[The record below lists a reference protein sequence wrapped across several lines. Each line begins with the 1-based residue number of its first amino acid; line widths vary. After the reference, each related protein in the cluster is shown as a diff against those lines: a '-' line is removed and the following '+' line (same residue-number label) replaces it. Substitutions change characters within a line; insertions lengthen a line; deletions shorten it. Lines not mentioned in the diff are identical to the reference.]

1 MQTTDVLVIGAGMV
15 GAACAHALVQA
26 GLSVRIIDA
35 RLGGATAAGMGHLV
49 VMDDN
54 PAELALSKS
63 SLDLWH
69 AWAPQM
75 DAGCAFT
82 GCGTLWLA
90 ANEEELQA
98 AHAKRATLQ
107 AQGVPC
113 EMLDAAALARAEP
126 ALRPGLAGALKVN
139 GDSVVYAPRAAQWLV
154 AQAAAHGTVVV
165 EQAEATQIDGHT
177 VTLRD
182 GRQRS
187 AGAIVLA
194 SGIRAPQLCPG
205 LPLRP
210 KKGHL
215 VITDRYPGTVHHQL
229 VELGYITSAHHSDG
243 TSVAFNVQ
251 PRPTGQLLI
260 GSSRE
265 FDTTDPAVNNAVLA
279 RMLQRAL
286 GYLPGLADLN
296 AIRTWTGF
304 RAATPDSLP
313 IIGPHQA
320 HPHLWLAVGHEGLGV
335 TTAPATAQL
344 LAAQI
349 TGSAPPIDP
358 MPYAAQRFAAQ
369 LVDSR
374 GAA

>member
-1 MQTTDVLVIGAGMV
+1 MQTTDVLVIGAGIV
-15 GAACAHALVQA
+15 GAACAHALAQA
-26 GLSVRIIDA
+26 GLSVRVIDA

-54 PAELALSKS
+54 AAELALSRT

-69 AWAPQM
+69 TWAPQM

-82 GCGTLWLA
+82 ACGTLWVA
-90 ANEEELQA
+90 ANEEELRA
-98 AHAKRATLQ
+98 AHAKRDTLQ
-107 AQGVPC
+107 AQGIAC

-126 ALRPGLAGALKVN
+126 ALRPGLAGALKVQ
-139 GDSVVYAPRAAQWLV
+139 GDSVVYAPRAAQWLMDKAETHARLV
-154 AQAAAHGTVVV
+154 F
-165 EQAEATQIDGHT
+165 EPAEATQIDGGT

-182 GRQRS
+182 GSRRE

-194 SGIRAPQLCPG
+194 SGIHASQLCPG

-229 VELGYITSAHHSDG
+229 VELGYITSAHHSGG

-265 FDTTDPAVNNAVLA
+265 FDTTDAAVNPTVMA
-279 RMLQRAL
+279 RMLQRAM

-304 RAATPDSLP
+304 RAATPDGLP
-313 IIGPHQA
+313 LIGQHPE

-335 TTAPATAQL
+335 TTAPATARL

-349 TGSAPPIDP
+349 TGGDPLIDP
-358 MPYAAQRFAAQ
+358 LPYAP
-369 LVDSR
+369 SR
-374 GAA
+374 LLTLTGLSSS